1 MLCLGP
7 NKSLSSPR
15 LKLMAQGMAQY
26 TDVQSRVWY
35 HSAIQAPP
43 LSVNELK
50 PRKCQLAI
58 YLNACLRMR
67 FCWTHWSIA
76 SCCAISAGMDHS
88 LYKKLCFFKIGYS
101 RPLFCLFLSFQTNFT
116 ILTTNKCEKCP
127 SSIRCSAVFVA
138 QLVERSLPKAE
149 ISGSNPVIGTF
160 YLL

>member
-1 MLCLGP
+1 MLVYVCVFAGRID
-7 NKSLSSPR
+7 R
-15 LKLMAQGMAQY
+15 LHH
-26 TDVQSRVWY
+26 VV
-35 HSAIQAPP
+35 
-43 LSVNELK
+43 
-50 PRKCQLAI
+50 
-58 YLNACLRMR
+58 R
-67 FCWTHWSIA
+67 FQPEWTIPST
-76 SCCAISAGMDHS
+76 
-88 LYKKLCFFKIGYS
+88 KKLCFFKIGYS